1 MKNGEKDVF
10 ISVHAPRVV
19 CTRIYDVPIGVWV
32 LIYYVPIGVWILNYV
47 PIGVWILI
55 LSCALVHG
63 GAATSEYFN
72 LLLFSSWHVLGT
84 LGSAG

>member
-32 LIYYVPIGVWILNYV
+32 LIYYVPIGVWILIY
-47 PIGVWILI
+47 
-55 LSCALVHG
+55 
-63 GAATSEYFN
+63 Y
-72 LLLFSSWHVLGT
+72 SSMYQSVFGY
-84 LGSAG
+84 S

>member
-32 LIYYVPIGVWILNYV
+32 LIYYVPIGVWIL
-47 PIGVWILI
+47 I
-55 LSCALVHG
+55 LSCALVRG

>member
-19 CTRIYDVPIGVWV
+19 CTRIYDVPIGVWI
-32 LIYYVPIGVWILNYV
+32 LIYFV

-55 LSCALVHG
+55 TMYQSVYGYSYCRVH
-63 GAATSEYFN
+63 
-72 LLLFSSWHVLGT
+72 
-84 LGSAG
+84 